1 MEKGMNKMGMIQR
14 RLFLIGASALVLS
27 ACGGNLLGPPDAG
40 PIYPVQPKFP
50 AAQAGGDKVTWALAI
65 LRPDVPGG
73 LDNERIALMQPDGT
87 MDYYAKA
94 TYQDRVPS
102 IVQQALLDGFEA
114 TGRIDAVAPEQAA
127 LHADYNL
134 LTEVKDFA
142 AHYSQPDGI
151 PSVTVSITAKLTTSH
166 GRAIVSS
173 FSATQTGTASVNSAG
188 AASQALQLAL
198 AGAVTQIVTWVL
210 AAPPPKTQQPPE
222 TASPGKPAEQLLHDT
237 TRGSGRL
244 REKVPAQ

>member
-1 MEKGMNKMGMIQR
+1 MTQR

-40 PIYPVQPKFP
+40 PIYPVQPNFP
-50 AAQAGGDKVTWALAI
+50 AAPAGAGKVAWALAI

-73 LDNERIALMQPDGT
+73 YDSERIALMQADGS

-102 IVQQALLDGFEA
+102 IVQQALLNGFEA

-134 LTEVKDFA
+134 VTEVKDFS

-151 PSVTVSITAKLTTSH
+151 PGVTVSITAKLTTTH

-173 FSATQTGTASVNSAG
+173 FSVVQSGTASVNSAA
-188 AASQALQLAL
+188 AASQAIQQAL
-198 AGAVTQIVTWVL
+198 AAAVTQIVNWVL
-210 AAPPPKTQQPPE
+210 SAPPPTTQQPNQ

-237 TRGSGRL
+237 TRGSSNL
-244 REKVPAQ
+244 REKLPPQ